1 MTCSHLYPVPERK
14 HTHFHHTASKL
25 LRRRSIKRATKLWP
39 KQIHR
44 CYSYQAVRIKTPHTQ
59 AVIDTSELLRVAFA
73 FLTSPERQSAAKKNR
88 LREVTASQT
97 SCSSQRYAL
106 HINIF
111 KYVNSRLNWCLFKL
125 LCVYPLNVIS
135 FQRKKSIRLQ
145 LPESSEDQTPDTG
158 GESQHCLSTPTMATG
173 YSFSPCLVGKSEAHI

>member
-73 FLTSPERQSAAKKNR
+73 FLTSPERQSAAKKKLP
-88 LREVTASQT
+88 LRSHCFANILQLTADTLFTST
-97 SCSSQRYAL
+97 FLNTWTLGLTGAYSSCSVFILLMS
-106 HINIF
+106 F
-111 KYVNSRLNWCLFKL
+111 LFKERRALDCNYRRVLRIRHLTLEVKVSTVCL
-125 LCVYPLNVIS
+125 LQPWLQATVFPL
-135 FQRKKSIRLQ
+135 
-145 LPESSEDQTPDTG
+145 
-158 GESQHCLSTPTMATG
+158 A
-173 YSFSPCLVGKSEAHI
+173 